1 MAQYKKGESGNPA
14 GRPKNAKIL
23 GPAIRRKFQSEPEE
37 LQAMVEQ
44 VIHLAASGNSTALR
58 IVRGSL
64 DGPEVKTVAIG
75 DMSTEQLL
83 ELLEMTD
90 EDE

>member
-1 MAQYKKGESGNPA
+1 
-14 GRPKNAKIL
+14 
-23 GPAIRRKFQSEPEE
+23 
-37 LQAMVEQ
+37 MVEQ